1 MTLFYRRKKK
11 MYVMVKN
18 NSIKKGKAPPG
29 KPEEDSLEKEIDD
42 IIDREKTKRRIVSKL
57 LKQTN
62 SKK

>member
-1 MTLFYRRKKK
+1 
-11 MYVMVKN
+11 MVKN
-18 NSIKKGKAPPG
+18 IRNKKDKPLKE